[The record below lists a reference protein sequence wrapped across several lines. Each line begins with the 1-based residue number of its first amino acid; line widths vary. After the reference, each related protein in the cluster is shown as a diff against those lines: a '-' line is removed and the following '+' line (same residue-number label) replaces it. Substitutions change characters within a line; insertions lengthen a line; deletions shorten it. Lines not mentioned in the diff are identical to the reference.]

1 MIQFNISD
9 RTKFMTESATLKMA
23 QMARELK
30 AKGHDIINLS
40 LGEPDFDTPIHIKE
54 AAKTALDQGQTK
66 YTPVAGTL
74 ELRKA
79 ISEKFKKENNLQY
92 SPDQIIVSN
101 GAKQSFANLCF
112 AMLNSGD
119 EVIIFTPYW
128 GFYS

>member
-1 MIQFNISD
+1 MLPILIVKNYMIQFNISD

-79 ISEKFKKENNLQY
+79 ISEKFKRK
-92 SPDQIIVSN
+92 
-101 GAKQSFANLCF
+101 
-112 AMLNSGD
+112 
-119 EVIIFTPYW
+119 IIFNIVLIKSSSQMVQNKALRIYV
-128 GFYS
+128 SRC